1 MSYNVKPSVVETREV
16 LGAWNRSMGKKLF
29 EWKGRGNPDVDPFNN
44 ISIIMGSLAKQR
56 RPTGRMFGEGFLL
69 VIYAMI
75 NGRIYVLYNCLFFEE
90 S

>member
-1 MSYNVKPSVVETREV
+1 MEPINGQETVRMEGKREPRCRPFLVQKRLV
-16 LGAWNRSMGKKLF
+16 LAI
-29 EWKGRGNPDVDPFNN
+29 NN

-75 NGRIYVLYNCLFFEE
+75 NGRIYVLYNCLFFEK